1 MIDIVNFYKDKVQQW
16 NDENKCGFCY
26 SFGAP
31 LFNSELNIQQIENCC
46 LNVFLTNIRT
56 RSVYQQNSD
65 NFFGRRIL
73 NSCIIAFDLY
83 LILPSELGINN
94 YNEISGH
101 PIEESK
107 WETIF
112 KPLLDCFG
120 CGVNQCET
128 IDGFMGYQKWEA
140 NLVHNYLDNVYNG
153 IKVSAEIEIKY

>member
-31 LFNSELNIQQIENCC
+31 LFNSELNIQQIEDCC
-46 LNVFLTNIRT
+46 LNVFLVNYNIKPI
-56 RSVYQQNSD
+56 YKND
-65 NFFGRRIL
+65 NVFFGYQNIDYFL
-73 NSCIIAFDLY
+73 HNFDLY

-107 WETIF
+107 WKTIF
-112 KPLLDCFG
+112 FPLINCFS
-120 CGVNQCET
+120 VEIFKCENINNFAGFI
-128 IDGFMGYQKWEA
+128 IDDIS
-140 NLVHNYLDNVYNG
+140 LVHNYLDNVYNG
-153 IKVSAEIEIKY
+153 IKIKGKIKIMN